1 MMSSTLISN
10 FRALAAAAALTC
22 TGPSADN
29 HAFQARERAIANNS
43 RTWHFSPGSAPYSA
57 KVSTN

>member
-10 FRALAAAAALTC
+10 FRALDAATALTC

-29 HAFQARERAIANNS
+29 HASQARERAIAKKS
-43 RTWHFSPGSAPYSA
+43 RTWHFSPGSAP
-57 KVSTN
+57 